1 MRNTVKYLLCGVGL
15 AALLSF
21 AFAAPADAHSGH
33 RGHHHGHLPAYGPRY
48 HPRRHGYWGPRFRGP
63 RIGIGFTVPI
73 LPAGYVNLAVGG
85 SPYYY
90 HGGYYYRPAPSGY
103 VVVEAPLGAAVLTL
117 PDSAVRIQ
125 IGGLTY
131 YQYGPSYY
139 QWRPQ
144 MNRYVVVPAPATV
157 VASAP
162 APVAGPP
169 VGSTQSSYAPG
180 QVVDQ
185 LPVGYTAEVIN
196 GIQYYRYGGHYF
208 MPSQRD
214 GREVYVV
221 VQV

>member
-1 MRNTVKYLLCGVGL
+1 MKNTVKYLLCGTGL

-33 RGHHHGHLPAYGPRY
+33 RGHHHGHFPAYGPRF
-48 HPRRHGYWGPRFRGP
+48 HPGYRHGYWGPRFRGP
-63 RIGIGFTVPI
+63 RIGIGVTVPI
-73 LPAGYVNLAVGG
+73 LPAGFVNLAVGG
-85 SPYYY
+85 RPYYY
-90 HGGYYYRPAPSGY
+90 HGGYYYRPAPTGY

-117 PDSAVRIQ
+117 PGSAVQVQ

-131 YQYGPSYY
+131 YQYGTSYY
-139 QWRPQ
+139 QWQPH
-144 MNRYVVVPAPATV
+144 MNRYVVVPSPAPTV

-162 APVAGPP
+162 AVSVQTGY
-169 VGSTQSSYAPG
+169 SPG
-180 QVVDQ
+180 QVVEE
-185 LPVGYTAEVIN
+185 LPAGYAAEVIN

-208 MPSQRD
+208 MPTQRD

>member
-1 MRNTVKYLLCGVGL
+1 MKNTAKFLFFGVGL

-33 RGHHHGHLPAYGPRY
+33 RGHHHGHKPVY
-48 HPRRHGYWGPRFRGP
+48 RHGYRHGGYWGPRFRGP

-73 LPAGYVNLAVGG
+73 LPAGYMTMAVGG
-85 SPYYY
+85 NPYYY
-90 HGGYYYRPAPSGY
+90 HGGYYYRPAPTGY

-117 PDSAVRIQ
+117 PGSAVRVQ

-131 YQYGPSYY
+131 YQYGSSYY
-139 QWRPQ
+139 QWQPRV
-144 MNRYVVVPAPATV
+144 NRYVVVPPPANTV

-162 APVAGPP
+162 A
-169 VGSTQSSYAPG
+169 VGATQPAYSPG
-180 QVVDQ
+180 QVVNE
-185 LPVGYTAEVIN
+185 LPTGYTAEVIN

-208 MPSQRD
+208 MPTQRD

>member
-1 MRNTVKYLLCGVGL
+1 MKKAARYLLLGAGF

-21 AFAAPADAHSGH
+21 AFAAPAEAHPGH

-48 HPRRHGYWGPRFRGP
+48 RPVYGRGYWGPRYRGP
-63 RIGIGFTVPI
+63 RISVGVTVPI

-85 SPYYY
+85 VPYYY
-90 HGGYYYRPAPSGY
+90 SGGYYYRPAPRGF
-103 VVVEAPLGAAVLTL
+103 VVVNAPLGAAVLTL
-117 PDSAVRIQ
+117 PGSAVRVQ

-131 YQYGPSYY
+131 YQYGASYY
-139 QWRPQ
+139 QWRPH
-144 MNRYVVVPAPATV
+144 MNRYVVVPAPVATV
-157 VASAP
+157 AA
-162 APVAGPP
+162 APV
-169 VGSTQSSYAPG
+169 VGVTQQAYSPG
-180 QVVDQ
+180 QVVNE

-208 MPSQRD
+208 MPTQRD

>member
-1 MRNTVKYLLCGVGL
+1 MKKAVKCLIFGTGL
-15 AALLSF
+15 VALLSF

-48 HPRRHGYWGPRFRGP
+48 RPAYRPGYWGPRFRGP

-73 LPAGYVNLAVGG
+73 LPAGYVNMAVGG
-85 SPYYY
+85 VPYYY
-90 HGGYYYRPAPSGY
+90 HGGYYYRPARAGY
-103 VVVEAPLGAAVLTL
+103 VVVDAPLGAAVLTL
-117 PDSAVRIQ
+117 PSSAVRVQ
-125 IGGLTY
+125 IGGGTF
-131 YQYGPSYY
+131 YQYGAAYY

-144 MNRYVVVPAPATV
+144 MNRYVVVPPPATV

-162 APVAGPP
+162 A
-169 VGSTQSSYAPG
+169 VGSTQPAYSPG
-180 QVVDQ
+180 QVVNE
-185 LPVGYTAEVIN
+185 LPAGYAAEVIN

-208 MPSQRD
+208 MPTQRD